1 MLSLLEKLINEHG
14 SSAILRERLILIKAE
29 YEALERKCSD
39 LQSKNGAL
47 QLEVEQLRSR
57 SGSLESELD
66 MLKSGAFATYVC
78 DHCGSP
84 DLVRIGSRPDPTFGD
99 LGVKQKVFKC
109 NKCGQESA
117 FTPEG
122 T

>member
-14 SSAILRERLILIKAE
+14 SSTILRERLVLIKAE

-39 LQSKNGAL
+39 LQSKNSAL

-57 SGSLESELD
+57 SDNLESELD
-66 MLKSGAFATYVC
+66 ILKSGALATYVC
-78 DHCGSP
+78 DHCGNP
-84 DLVRIGSRPDPTFGD
+84 DITRIGSRPDPTFGA

-117 FTPEG
+117 FTPES